1 MAKWIL
7 IITFVIFSIEI
18 NAKENVVSPITTQI
32 DNINIK
38 VDPRIEALAVIQYLD
53 DYFLISQYEFE
64 YKRLVD
70 SYFSSYKN
78 HKAVALFSELKNSGY
93 KFSLP
98 PETML
103 YLNYDFTIN
112 QELDLFDSNLPKDF
126 KIEKLLEFFR
136 ELNYFV
142 KDSNFINFFNSNKK
156 LYEELITQVAR
167 ELEGQ
172 SDLGLLEQFYG
183 KTNESYN
190 IVLAPLF
197 HHGGFGPQTK
207 GENSYNLFSIIGPV
221 GSKASRPSF
230 GDVERLAELVNH
242 EFSHSF
248 IADIFKEYGK
258 EVREYHELLIPIKDV
273 MAKQGY
279 STWEFVLNEHVVRA
293 VTTTVSYTKSKQLG
307 DENLKYQKDNHFI
320 YIDLVLESFERYKS
334 ERDKYPTFDSYFPVL
349 LGSLPE
355 P

>member
-1 MAKWIL
+1 MSKLIL
-7 IITFVIFSIEI
+7 IITFLTFSIEI
-18 NAKENVVSPITTQI
+18 NAKESVVSPITTQI

-53 DYFLISQYEFE
+53 DYFLVSQYEFE

-70 SYFSSYKN
+70 SYFSSYKD

-103 YLNYDFTIN
+103 YLNYDFTTN
-112 QELDLFDSNLPKDF
+112 SQLDLSHSNLPKDF
-126 KIEKLLEFFR
+126 QLEKLLIFFS
-136 ELNYFV
+136 ELNSFV
-142 KDSNFINFFNSNKK
+142 KDSNFIGFFNSNRK
-156 LYEELITQVAR
+156 LYEELIVQVAR

-172 SDLGLLEQFYG
+172 SDLDLLEKFYG

-207 GENSYNLFSIIGPV
+207 GENGYNLFSIIGPV
-221 GSKASRPSF
+221 GSKANRPNF

-248 IADIFKEYGK
+248 IADIFKRYDK
-258 EVREYHELLIPIKDV
+258 EIKEHHELLIPIKDD

-279 STWEFVLNEHVVRA
+279 KTWESVLNEHVVRA
-293 VTTTVSYTKSKQLG
+293 VTTTISYTKSKKLG
-307 DENLKYQKDNHFI
+307 DDNLKYQKDNNFI
-320 YIDLVLESFERYKS
+320 YIDLVLESFERYKG
-334 ERDKYPTFDSYFPVL
+334 ERGKYPTFDSYFPVL
-349 LGSLPE
+349 LDELPKA
-355 P
+355 